1 MTVSFSVEAKQIS
14 PEFWL
19 ATLRLDAKGKT
30 TYVRQFVVT
39 VQQLTFLKT
48 LEAHQSLRSPNMW
61 NPFSIFKKAA
71 IWVGKTLKRAFTS
84 DTAKAVAAAGVAIL
98 KDELGRLALAAVLQ
112 VKDLT
117 IRGED
122 KRSQALD
129 ILKAA
134 LAQTGQSVPE
144 RLLNL
149 AIEFAVGQ
157 LKGDFGEAE

>member
-1 MTVSFSVEAKQIS
+1 
-14 PEFWL
+14 
-19 ATLRLDAKGKT
+19 
-30 TYVRQFVVT
+30 
-39 VQQLTFLKT
+39 
-48 LEAHQSLRSPNMW
+48 MW

-71 IWVGKTLKRAFTS
+71 IWIGSALYRAFTS
-84 DTAKAVAAAGVAIL
+84 DTAKALAAAGVAIL
-98 KDELGRLALAAVLQ
+98 KDELGKLALAAVLQ

-122 KRSQALD
+122 KREQALA

-134 LAQTGQSVPE
+134 VAQTGQSVPE

-157 LKGDFGEAE
+157 LKGDFGEE